1 MFCPQCKSEYIDG
14 ISECAEC
21 HTPLVDQLEED
32 MPGDEDEALPSKEDL
47 IPIMTL
53 LDREEAIIA
62 RGFLVSNGVD
72 AILSSDETIRAR
84 RGVSSP
90 TGIQLLIRPEDK
102 EDAEHIF
109 KLAGIRPE
117 AFPYSYEKIQPE
129 TDTDTDDNPDSHS
142 GDNCKENV
150 SKVVFYILL
159 TAAILLLLKY
169 FLD

>member
-1 MFCPQCKSEYIDG
+1 MFCPECKSEYIDG

-21 HTPLVDQLEED
+21 HAPLVDQLEED
-32 MPGDEDEALPSKEDL
+32 FPEDEALPSKEDL
-47 IPIMTL
+47 IPIMTF

-102 EDAEHIF
+102 QDAEHIF

-117 AFPYSYEKIQPE
+117 AYPYRYEKEQPE
-129 TDTDTDDNPDSHS
+129 TDTDTDYHSDYHSDDNW
-142 GDNCKENV
+142 KEKA
-150 SKVVFYILL
+150 SKVVFFILL